1 MDAET
6 GAVVAEIGRTEIS
19 HSEDP
24 CFHMMLA
31 VEMRQQDLLR
41 ASVYSVCN
49 PNSLK
54 DLNDQLL
61 GDPLV
66 PVSLFMT
73 DAVPALGCASIF
85 P

>member
-1 MDAET
+1 
-6 GAVVAEIGRTEIS
+6 
-19 HSEDP
+19 
-24 CFHMMLA
+24 
-31 VEMRQQDLLR
+31 MRQQDLLR

-54 DLNDQLL
+54 DLNDQRLV

-66 PVSLFMT
+66 LVSLFMT
-73 DAVPALGCASIF
+73 DAVPALGCASIL